1 MATSVTVNLILN
13 FIARLNSI
21 WRAIID
27 AITVNIDFCVILL
40 MSRTAK
46 VRISSFT
53 VQIQRI
59 QPYFMSVIIRN
70 FI

>member
-40 MSRTAK
+40 MTRTAK
-46 VRISSFT
+46 LRISYFT